1 LGRPG
6 IGRQRT
12 AFLAALGLPGLGV
25 LAVFLLLPLAVVCAE
40 AFAQGGAAFTRL
52 VQRPDFASGL
62 LNTLSL
68 GIIAGVLSV
77 SLGALVAYHLAQ
89 LPERRRAGLL
99 LIIALPLTFSGLVVA
114 FGFII
119 TFGRAGFV
127 TQSLAALTGVDAAGI
142 ARFVYSA
149 QGLAFVYSYYLIPRV
164 VMLMVPVFVN
174 FDRRQ
179 LAAAESCGAS
189 RPRALAGIL
198 LPQVLPQLIAA
209 FCLVAAV
216 AFGAYGTA
224 LALAGSQVNILP
236 LQLFTMISE
245 TGTDFPAAAALSL
258 VLVLICSLTMAL
270 GDLVQLRRAD

>member
-1 LGRPG
+1 MAMRP
-6 IGRQRT
+6 ISART
-12 AFLAALGLPGLGV
+12 AFLAALGLPGLAT
-25 LAVFLLLPLAVVCAE
+25 LLLFLLLPLATVIAE
-40 AFAQGGAAFTRL
+40 AFTDGGAGFARL
-52 VQRPDFASGL
+52 LARPDFASAL

-68 GIIAGVLSV
+68 GLIAGAV
-77 SLGALVAYHLAQ
+77 SLLVGAAVAYHLAQ
-89 LPERRRAGLL
+89 LSEPRRAWMLL
-99 LIIALPLTFSGLVVA
+99 VIALPLTFSGLVVA

-119 TFGRAGFV
+119 SFGRAGFV
-127 TQSLAALTGVDAAGI
+127 TQLLSAATGIDAAAI

-149 QGLAFVYSYYLIPRV
+149 QGLAFVYAYYLIPRV
-164 VMLMVPVFVN
+164 VMMLVPVFVN

-189 RPRALAGIL
+189 PARAIAGIL
-198 LPQVLPQLIAA
+198 LPQVLPQLGAA

-236 LQLFTMISE
+236 LQLFTMIAE

-258 VLVLICSLTMAL
+258 VLVMLCSMTMAAGGL
-270 GDLVQLRRAD
+270 LQWRRPRS